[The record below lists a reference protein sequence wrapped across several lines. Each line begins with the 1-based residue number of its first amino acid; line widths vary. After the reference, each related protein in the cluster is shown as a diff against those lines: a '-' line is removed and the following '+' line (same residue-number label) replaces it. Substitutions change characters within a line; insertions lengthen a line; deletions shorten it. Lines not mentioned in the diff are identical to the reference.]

1 MVRLAPSADTDQDR
15 LVISEAAQLLSR
27 SVDPEVSVRSVL
39 RLVSELVGLNRG
51 RVLLPRDS
59 DDSLYIRYSYGL
71 RREEREHGVYAPGEG
86 VTGKVMTSG
95 QVCVVQDVDEEPG
108 FLFRAVARGTLPAET
123 VCFIAL
129 PIFNDDEPIGVL
141 GFHRL
146 RDRPRSFQDD
156 IDLGRVIASLIGQ
169 TIRIDTLIQ
178 ERTGDLEE
186 QNKALRSAL
195 ARSDLGQG
203 LLGESVVFEETKDEA
218 IRIAST
224 DATVML
230 SGETG
235 TGKEKFAKLIH
246 HHSSRKRGPL
256 ISVNCAAIPEHLLEA
271 EIFGHERGAF
281 TGANQTRPGMAEAA
295 DGGTLFLDEIGDMP
309 IDLQSKV
316 LRLLQE
322 HKVQRIGSTREIS
335 VDIRVITATHQNL
348 QNAVNENRFRA
359 DLYYRLNVIPIV
371 IPPLRDRSEDIRPL
385 TRYFL
390 ARFNERYGRSISL
403 EPGIQQRLESFHWPG
418 NIRQLENVVER
429 AVLRTTTRQ
438 VKVSDV
444 EAILRYESG
453 VMMDR
458 DRTAPESHS
467 PHAPE
472 SAADNPSQSQHPE
485 TGRPPSTTR
494 PYQRVDHI
502 NSESLLNALQ
512 RARGNK
518 TQAAYDL
525 GLTPRQFQ
533 YRLKKRGLL

>member
-1 MVRLAPSADTDQDR
+1 MADTNQDQ
-15 LVISEAAQLLSR
+15 LVISEAAQRLSR
-27 SVDPEVSVRSVL
+27 SVDPDVSIRSVL

-51 RVLLPRDS
+51 RVILRRDT
-59 DDSLYIRYSYGL
+59 DECLYIRYSYGL
-71 RREEREHGVYAPGEG
+71 RLEERENGIYAPGEG
-86 VTGKVMTSG
+86 VTGKVMSSG
-95 QVCVVQDVDEEPG
+95 QVCVVQDIDEEPRY
-108 FLFRAVARGTLPAET
+108 LFRAVSRQTLPQET

-156 IDLGRVIASLIGQ
+156 IGLGRVIASLIGQ
-169 TIRIDTLIQ
+169 TIRIDMLIQ
-178 ERTGDLEE
+178 ERTGHLEA

-195 ARSDLGQG
+195 ARSDLGHG

-218 IRIAST
+218 IRVAAT

-246 HHSSRKRGPL
+246 GHSHRKRGPI
-256 ISVNCAAIPEHLLEA
+256 ISVNCAAIPEHLLES

-281 TGANQTRPGMAEAA
+281 TGADRTRPGMAEAA

-309 IDLQSKV
+309 LDLQSKV

-322 HKVQRIGSTREIS
+322 HRVQRVGSTREIP

-348 QNAVNENRFRA
+348 QQAVNENRFRA

-371 IPPLRDRSEDIRPL
+371 IPPLRERREDVRLL

-390 ARFNERYGRSISL
+390 ARFNERYERAVTL
-403 EPGIQQRLESFHWPG
+403 EPGVLQRLESFHWPG
-418 NIRQLENVVER
+418 NVRQLENVVER
-429 AVLRTTTRQ
+429 AVLQTTARQ
-438 VKVSDV
+438 VKTNDI
-444 EAILRYESG
+444 ERILRYESG
-453 VMMDR
+453 VLANHS
-458 DRTAPESHS
+458 RTDPELQALGTHS
-467 PHAPE
+467 
-472 SAADNPSQSQHPE
+472 SATNDDASEKPRWDYRS
-485 TGRPPSTTR
+485 TSTTR
-494 PYQRVDHI
+494 PYQRVNSI
-502 NSESLLNALQ
+502 NQSTLLAALE

-518 TQAAYDL
+518 TQAAQDL

-533 YRLKKRGLL
+533 YRLKKRGLI